1 MLPVFSKEETRKTP
15 KVIIDKEKGY
25 IEMDGNSIP
34 ENVRAFYNEVVNEL
48 KDAILFWESPDIDNL
63 KFIVKLYYFNSS
75 SAKFIYDL
83 LASFIS
89 LHKKGKNISVEWYY
103 EDDDIDEKEAGEE
116 LSEMLSFPF
125 NFHEIKTD
133 D

>member
-1 MLPVFSKEETRKTP
+1 MLSVFSKEETRKTP

-63 KFIVKLYYFNSS
+63 KFIVKLY
-75 SAKFIYDL
+75 
-83 LASFIS
+83 
-89 LHKKGKNISVEWYY
+89 
-103 EDDDIDEKEAGEE
+103 
-116 LSEMLSFPF
+116 
-125 NFHEIKTD
+125 
-133 D
+133 

>member
-1 MLPVFSKEETRKTP
+1 MLSVFSKEETRKTP

-83 LASFIS
+83 LALFIS

>member
-83 LASFIS
+83 LALFIS

>member
-1 MLPVFSKEETRKTP
+1 MLLVFTKEETRKTP
-15 KVIIDKEKGY
+15 KVIINKEKGY
-25 IEMDGNSIP
+25 IEMEGNSIP
-34 ENVRAFYNEVVNEL
+34 ENVRAFYNEIVNEL
-48 KDAILFWESPDIDNL
+48 KNAILFWEDPNIDNL
-63 KFIVKLYYFNSS
+63 KFIIKLYYFNSS

-83 LASFIS
+83 LALFIS

>member
-1 MLPVFSKEETRKTP
+1 MALVFSKEETRKTP
-15 KVIIDKEKGY
+15 KVIIDKKNGY
-25 IEMDGNSIP
+25 IEMEGNSIP
-34 ENVRAFYNEVVNEL
+34 ENVRAFYNEIVEEL
-48 KDAILFWESPDIDNL
+48 KNAILFWEAPNIDNL

-83 LASFIS
+83 LASFIG

-125 NFHEIKTD
+125 NFHEIKTNN
-133 D
+133 

>member
-34 ENVRAFYNEVVNEL
+34 GNVRAFYNEVVNEL

-63 KFIVKLYYFNSS
+63 RFIVNIYYFNSS

-83 LASFIS
+83 LGSFIS

-103 EDDDIDEKEAGEE
+103 GDDDIDEKEAGEE

>member
-1 MLPVFSKEETRKTP
+1 MTPVFSKEVTRKTP

-25 IEMDGNSIP
+25 MEMEGNSIP
-34 ENVRAFYNEVVNEL
+34 ENVRAFYNEVVDEL
-48 KDAILFWESPDIDNL
+48 KDTILFWESPDIDNL